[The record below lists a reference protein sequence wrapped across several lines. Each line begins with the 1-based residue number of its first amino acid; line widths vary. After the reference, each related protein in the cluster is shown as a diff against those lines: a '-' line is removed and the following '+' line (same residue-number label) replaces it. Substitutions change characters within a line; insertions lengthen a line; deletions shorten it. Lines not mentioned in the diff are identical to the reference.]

1 MQNKDYITAL
11 KQGLEKKIQILD
23 KIIEENA
30 LQRQLLADPELDP
43 DDFEKNL
50 NDKAALVEQLTML
63 DDGFDAVYER
73 VREEMQQNRAAY
85 AADITCMQ
93 KYISVI
99 MEKSTQIQT
108 EEQRNREL
116 VVQKFASVKKQI
128 REVKSSHKA
137 VNEYY
142 QNMMKLN
149 YVEPQFM
156 DNKK

>member
-1 MQNKDYITAL
+1 MQNKGYITAL

-63 DDGFDAVYER
+63 DDGFDTVYER
-73 VREEMQQNRAAY
+73 VREELQQNRAAY
-85 AADITCMQ
+85 AVDITCMQ
-93 KYISVI
+93 KYISAI

-116 VVQKFASVKKQI
+116 VVQKFTSVKKQI

>member
-1 MQNKDYITAL
+1 MQNKGYITAL
-11 KQGLEKKIQILD
+11 KQGLEKKMQILD

-63 DDGFDAVYER
+63 DDGFDTVYER
-73 VREEMQQNRAAY
+73 VREELQQNRAAY
-85 AADITCMQ
+85 AVDITCMQ
-93 KYISVI
+93 KYISAI

-116 VVQKFASVKKQI
+116 VVQKFTSVKKQI

>member
-23 KIIEENA
+23 KIIQENA
-30 LQRQLLADPELDP
+30 VQRQLLADPELDP

-63 DDGFDAVYER
+63 DDGFDSVYER
-73 VREEMQQNRAAY
+73 VREELQQNREAY
-85 AADITCMQ
+85 AADIAGMQ

-116 VVQKFASVKKQI
+116 AVQKLASVKKQI

-149 YVEPQFM
+149 YVDPQFM
-156 DNKK
+156 DKKK

>member
-1 MQNKDYITAL
+1 MQNKGYITAL

-63 DDGFDAVYER
+63 DEGFDTVYER
-73 VREEMQQNRAAY
+73 VREELQQNRAAY
-85 AADITCMQ
+85 AVDITCMQ
-93 KYISVI
+93 KYISAI

-116 VVQKFASVKKQI
+116 VVQKFTSVKKQI

>member
-1 MQNKDYITAL
+1 MQNKGYITAL
-11 KQGLEKKIQILD
+11 KQGLEKKMQILD
-23 KIIEENA
+23 EIIEENA

-63 DDGFDAVYER
+63 DDGFDTVYER
-73 VREEMQQNRAAY
+73 VREELQQNRAAY
-85 AADITCMQ
+85 AVDITCMQ
-93 KYISVI
+93 KYISAI

-116 VVQKFASVKKQI
+116 VVQKFTSVKKQI

>member
-1 MQNKDYITAL
+1 MQSKDYITAL

-73 VREEMQQNRAAY
+73 VREELQQNRAAY

-93 KYISVI
+93 KYISAI

>member
-1 MQNKDYITAL
+1 MQNKGYITAL

-73 VREEMQQNRAAY
+73 VREELQQNRAAY
-85 AADITCMQ
+85 AVDITCMQ
-93 KYISVI
+93 KYISAI

-116 VVQKFASVKKQI
+116 VVQKFTSVKKQI

>member
-1 MQNKDYITAL
+1 MQNKDYIAAL

-23 KIIEENA
+23 KIIQENA
-30 LQRQLLADPELDP
+30 VQRQLLADPELDP

-63 DDGFDAVYER
+63 DDGFDSVYER
-73 VREEMQQNRAAY
+73 VREELQQNREAY
-85 AADITCMQ
+85 AADIAGMQ

-116 VVQKFASVKKQI
+116 AVQKFASVKKQI

-149 YVEPQFM
+149 YVDPQFM

>member
-1 MQNKDYITAL
+1 MQNKGYITAL

-50 NDKAALVEQLTML
+50 NDKTALVEQLTML
-63 DDGFDAVYER
+63 DDGFDTVYER
-73 VREEMQQNRAAY
+73 VREELQQNRAAY
-85 AADITCMQ
+85 AVDITCMQ
-93 KYISVI
+93 KYISAI

-116 VVQKFASVKKQI
+116 VVQKFTSVKKQI

>member
-1 MQNKDYITAL
+1 MQNKGYITAL

-63 DDGFDAVYER
+63 DDGFDTVYER
-73 VREEMQQNRAAY
+73 VREELQQNRTAY
-85 AADITCMQ
+85 AVDITCMQ
-93 KYISVI
+93 KYISAI

-116 VVQKFASVKKQI
+116 VVQKFTSVKKQI

-142 QNMMKLN
+142 QNMMRLN

>member
-1 MQNKDYITAL
+1 MQNKGYITAL

-63 DDGFDAVYER
+63 DDGFDTVYER
-73 VREEMQQNRAAY
+73 VREELQQNRAAY
-85 AADITCMQ
+85 AVDITCMQ
-93 KYISVI
+93 KYISAI

-116 VVQKFASVKKQI
+116 VVQKFTSVKKQI

-142 QNMMKLN
+142 QNMMRLN

>member
-1 MQNKDYITAL
+1 MQSKDYITAL

-73 VREEMQQNRAAY
+73 VREELQQNRAAY
-85 AADITCMQ
+85 AVDITCMQ
-93 KYISVI
+93 KYISAI

-116 VVQKFASVKKQI
+116 VVQKFTSVKKQI

>member
-1 MQNKDYITAL
+1 MQNKGYITAL

-63 DDGFDAVYER
+63 DDGFDTVYER
-73 VREEMQQNRAAY
+73 VREELQQNHAAY
-85 AADITCMQ
+85 AVDITCMQ
-93 KYISVI
+93 KYISAI

-116 VVQKFASVKKQI
+116 VVQKFTSVKKQI

>member
-73 VREEMQQNRAAY
+73 VREELQQNRAAY
-85 AADITCMQ
+85 AVDITCMQ
-93 KYISVI
+93 KYISTI

>member
-1 MQNKDYITAL
+1 MQNKDYIAAL

-23 KIIEENA
+23 KIIQANA
-30 LQRQLLADPELDP
+30 VQRQLLADPELDP

-63 DDGFDAVYER
+63 DDGFDSVSER
-73 VREEMQQNRAAY
+73 VREELQQNREAY
-85 AADITCMQ
+85 AADIPRMQ
-93 KYISVI
+93 NYISVI

-116 VVQKFASVKKQI
+116 AVQKFASVKKQI

-149 YVEPQFM
+149 YVDPQFM

>member
-1 MQNKDYITAL
+1 MQNKGYITAL

-63 DDGFDAVYER
+63 DDGFDTVYER
-73 VREEMQQNRAAY
+73 VREELQQNRAAY
-85 AADITCMQ
+85 AVDITCMQ
-93 KYISVI
+93 KYISTI

-116 VVQKFASVKKQI
+116 VVQKFTSVKKQI

>member
-1 MQNKDYITAL
+1 MQNKGYITAL

-50 NDKAALVEQLTML
+50 NDKAALIEQLTML
-63 DDGFDAVYER
+63 DDGFDTVYER
-73 VREEMQQNRAAY
+73 VREELQQNRAAY
-85 AADITCMQ
+85 AVDITCMQ
-93 KYISVI
+93 KYISAI

-116 VVQKFASVKKQI
+116 VVQKFTSVKKQI